1 MTKKPKC
8 FIVRSKDLFNKKKNP
23 NLSLS
28 AKDIADNP
36 KIPKYDIKGKRI
48 KD

>member
-1 MTKKPKC
+1 MKETKC
-8 FIVRSKDLFNKKKNP
+8 FIVNSKDLFDKKKNP

-28 AKDIADNP
+28 AKDIEDNP
-36 KIPKYDIKGKRI
+36 NIPKYDIKGKRI